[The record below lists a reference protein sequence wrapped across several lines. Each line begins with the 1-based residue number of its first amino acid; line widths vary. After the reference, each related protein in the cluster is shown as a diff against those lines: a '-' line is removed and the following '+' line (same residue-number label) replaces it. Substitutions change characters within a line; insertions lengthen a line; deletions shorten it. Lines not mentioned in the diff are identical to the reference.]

1 MENGTRSLQYFLTKI
16 PNESEYNELKKAQKE
31 RAWKDI
37 ENQGA
42 GFSLSFEQTASLIKN
57 ERRRKRQMARFDAAL
72 REKFELQGEEA
83 WDNAFKALEGIE
95 GKQIELDE
103 LKKKELA
110 EVEKIGSDKPEEQN
124 EELQKIRQ
132 QLELKQKELKTEV
145 DNLNENQKK
154 IYNFFYR
161 SKCFFLPFD
170 VIQKFYGVPNID
182 GIRIYQGLS
191 EGKEVLV
198 LIGQTTF
205 ERNGHFESHDVFAYK
220 YTFIDDAISVPYQQA
235 PTAVLSPCPPPYPCP
250 TGR

>member
-1 MENGTRSLQYFLTKI
+1 MQNGTESLPSFLTKI
-16 PNESEYNELKKAQKE
+16 LDESEYSELKKAQKE
-31 RAWKDI
+31 RTWKDI
-37 ENQGA
+37 EDQKM
-42 GFSLSFEQTASLIKN
+42 GFRLSFEQTASLIKN
-57 ERRRKRQMARFDAAL
+57 ERRRKRQIARFDSAL
-72 REKFELQGEEA
+72 REKFELQGEDA

-95 GKQIELDE
+95 GKQMELDE

-110 EVEKIGSDKPEEQN
+110 EIEKIGSDKS

-132 QLELKQKELKTEV
+132 QSELKQKELKTEV

-154 IYNFFYR
+154 IYNYFYR
-161 SKCFFLPFD
+161 SRCFFLPFD

-191 EGKEVLV
+191 EGKEVLI

-205 ERNGHFESHDVFAYK
+205 EKNGQFESYDVFAYK
-220 YTFIDDAISVPYQQA
+220 YTFIDDEISVSYQKA
-235 PTAVLSPCPPPYPCP
+235 PVVTLSPCPPPYPCP